1 MGTLEVG
8 LNVLFNYAIFRYGP
22 HRLMCLKKPMGA
34 RGWNVMDYICLAQG
48 VALVEGVALLEEV
61 CHSGGG
67 LGDTPPSCLRMLSL
81 FLASF
86 G

>member
-1 MGTLEVG
+1 MTLG
-8 LNVLFNYAIFRYGP
+8 SNV
-22 HRLMCLKKPMGA
+22 C
-34 RGWNVMDYICLAQG
+34 VMVCICLAQG

-61 CHSGGG
+61 CQSGDG
-67 LGDTPPSCLRMLSL
+67 LGDTPPSCLSMLSL